1 MRACRPLDA
10 VSTSK
15 PIRAHRSATA
25 LKTQGSSSAMSIFGA
40 TLFGL
45 DPAVTRTSN
54 VSVRPSVSK
63 RRIAPS
69 TQAQAK
75 CALVRAPWPGISI
88 TIKPT
93 WHEGR
98 DKDRL
103 RKTTQSWSGGQ
114 ASIRRLPE
122 QSPAAGVEPGPAGAS
137 LLVRRA
143 GLDDIGEDHRR
154 FDQPRA
160 GPV

>member
-1 MRACRPLDA
+1 MRVCSPLDA

-40 TLFGL
+40 TLFDL

-69 TQAQAK
+69 TQAQAWK
-75 CALVRAPWPGISI
+75 CDLVRVTWQTRHPI
-88 TIKPT
+88 TIKPML
-93 WHEGR
+93 HEGR

-103 RKTTQSWSGGQ
+103 CKTTQDRVVARRRSE
-114 ASIRRLPE
+114 IRC
-122 QSPAAGVEPGPAGAS
+122 
-137 LLVRRA
+137 LLKQ
-143 GLDDIGEDHRR
+143 G
-154 FDQPRA
+154 
-160 GPV
+160 